1 MNTSLN
7 IDKLKNKKLKILN
20 ENKLIYFSTVCDG
33 RVKTRI
39 VDYYNE
45 GLRIGFITWTDS
57 IKVQHIKRNPIV
69 SLCIKNLQLE
79 GRAKLMGH
87 PGLAENKDFI
97 ESYKE
102 RHAMP
107 YNNFIGMK
115 NTTLI
120 MVEPTLTIMMVYEAN
135 HFYLDHLDL
144 SQETAYRKMLSPW
157 NFDL

>member
-1 MNTSLN
+1 
-7 IDKLKNKKLKILN
+7 
-20 ENKLIYFSTVCDG
+20 
-33 RVKTRI
+33 
-39 VDYYNE
+39 
-45 GLRIGFITWTDS
+45 
-57 IKVQHIKRNPIV
+57 
-69 SLCIKNLQLE
+69 
-79 GRAKLMGH
+79 MGH